1 MDKKLKLNSLFS
13 LITQMVVYLAPLII
27 SPYISRIFN
36 STLIGEYSYSFSIV
50 SYFTMLAGLGVANY
64 GIRMIS
70 KDKFDKQKSSNV
82 FWELMVIK
90 LIAVFISIVAYLPIA
105 FNYNAYKYYLLIM
118 LINIVSVFF
127 DITWFFQG
135 LEEFKVV
142 CIRSISIKL
151 LSLVAIFIF
160 VKTIDDIYIYTLI
173 QSLSVL
179 IPNILLLPMLIK
191 KICTPNGLK
200 ITRHLKYIIEVFLP
214 TIAVSIYTIL
224 DKTMIGFITG
234 DNDQVGFYEQ
244 AYKIIAVGDGIVTA
258 IVPVFASR
266 ISSPTLNE
274 EERKDILKNVFRIV
288 SFLGI
293 PLSIGILFASTAFVP
308 LYYGEGYNDSII
320 IMQTL
325 SFLPLIIGY
334 STIVHQVYFLPNL
347 FTRKSMIVTFIT
359 AIVSVIINI
368 PFIFWLRAEGAAIA
382 TLLTQI
388 ISTLICIVLLNK
400 YLDFGKIIKITFKY
414 FLSGIIM
421 GASMFLISYFL
432 DSIILELIISSFV
445 GIIVYLFMTILL
457 KDKLV
462 FQLLTRSKNEKNN
475 KNIEN

>member
-1 MDKKLKLNSLFS
+1 M
-13 LITQMVVYLAPLII
+13 
-27 SPYISRIFN
+27 
-36 STLIGEYSYSFSIV
+36 E
-50 SYFTMLAGLGVANY
+50 
-64 GIRMIS
+64 
-70 KDKFDKQKSSNV
+70 
-82 FWELMVIK
+82 
-90 LIAVFISIVAYLPIA
+90 
-105 FNYNAYKYYLLIM
+105 
-118 LINIVSVFF
+118 
-127 DITWFFQG
+127 
-135 LEEFKVV
+135 
-142 CIRSISIKL
+142 
-151 LSLVAIFIF
+151 
-160 VKTIDDIYIYTLI
+160 
-173 QSLSVL
+173 
-179 IPNILLLPMLIK
+179 
-191 KICTPNGLK
+191 
-200 ITRHLKYIIEVFLP
+200 
-214 TIAVSIYTIL
+214 
-224 DKTMIGFITG
+224 
-234 DNDQVGFYEQ
+234 VGFYEQ

-274 EERKDILKNVFRIV
+274 EDRKDILKNVFRIV

-293 PLSIGILFASTAFVP
+293 PLSIGILFASNAFVP
-308 LYYGEGYNDSII
+308 LYYGEGYNESII

-368 PFIFWLRAEGAAIA
+368 PFIFWLKAEGAAIA

-400 YLDFGKIIKITFKY
+400 YLEFGKIIKITFKY
-414 FLSGIIM
+414 FLSGIMM